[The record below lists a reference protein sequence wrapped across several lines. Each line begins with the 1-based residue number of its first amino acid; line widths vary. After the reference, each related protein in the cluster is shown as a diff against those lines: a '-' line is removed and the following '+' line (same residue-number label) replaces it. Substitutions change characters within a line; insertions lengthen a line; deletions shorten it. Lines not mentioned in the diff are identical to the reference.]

1 MSNNG
6 SQNGKENGSHQ
17 LHQPQLLPQSQP
29 SSPPQSAFVE
39 SDEGVTI
46 TTNSLEARFNAQRG
60 GRIESLRWRTMPPPD
75 LLNPATRHDPP
86 RSLALVDAPHGALID
101 HFLPLGTKM
110 DEFHAGTY
118 REFGDFVEEP
128 YEQQVI
134 DLGGEIRAAYK
145 RDGSIKAG
153 KREAE
158 LRLMKSIGLRPNS
171 TDLSI
176 LYRVINSSLRPLQI
190 LFAIE
195 YNLFAPDLAEHPDA
209 SSSSFY
215 LVDGVQPTSP
225 SLTSTGISPAAT
237 SVTIANPTSEVALQL
252 GWDRECDLWRMPSP
266 SNTPGAV
273 RLVALWRLS
282 LPPRDNWAL
291 GLWLAPS

>member
-6 SQNGKENGSHQ
+6 RSNGKDIVSPHP
-17 LHQPQLLPQSQP
+17 QPH
-29 SSPPQSAFVE
+29 PPTPTQAHFE
-39 SDEGVTI
+39 EDAEGVTI
-46 TTNSLEARFNAQRG
+46 GTGPLELRFNAGRG
-60 GRIESLRWRTMPPPD
+60 GRLASWQWRTTPPPD
-75 LLNPATRHDPP
+75 TLNPATRHEPP
-86 RSLALVDAPHGALID
+86 RLLSLLDSPHGALLD

-110 DEFHAGTY
+110 EEFQAGTH

-128 YEQQVI
+128 YTQQVI
-134 DLGGEIRAAYK
+134 DLGGEIRVSYQ
-145 RDGSIKAG
+145 RDGVIRAG

-158 LRLMKSIGLRPNS
+158 LRMMKSIGVRPGS
-171 TDLSI
+171 TDLSA

-195 YNLFAPDLAEHPDA
+195 YNLFAPDLAEHPSA
-209 SSSSFY
+209 SQSAYY
-215 LVDGVQPTSP
+215 LIDGVQPSSS
-225 SLTSTGISPAAT
+225 SLTSTGVSPATT
-237 SVTIANPTSEVALQL
+237 SVTLANPTSEVALQL

-266 SNTPGAV
+266 SGTPGAV
-273 RLVALWRLS
+273 RLVAVWRLS

>member
-6 SQNGKENGSHQ
+6 RSNGKENGSPHV
-17 LHQPQLLPQSQP
+17 QPQPPIP
-29 SSPPQSAFVE
+29 SEATFVE
-39 SDEGVTI
+39 DSEGVTI
-46 TTNSLEARFNAQRG
+46 STGLLEARFNALRG
-60 GRIESLRWRTMPPPD
+60 GRLESWQWRTTPPPD
-75 LLNPATRHDPP
+75 ALNPATRHDPP
-86 RSLALVDAPHGALID
+86 RLLTLLDSPHGALVD

-110 DEFHAGTY
+110 EEFYAGTY

-128 YEQQVI
+128 FTQQVI
-134 DLGGEIRAAYK
+134 DLGGEIRVAYR

-158 LRLMKSIGLRPNS
+158 LRLMKSIGVRPRSN
-171 TDLSI
+171 DLSA

-209 SSSSFY
+209 SQSAYY
-215 LVDGVQPTSP
+215 LIDGVQPQSP
-225 SLTSTGISPAAT
+225 PLTSTGVSPAAT
-237 SVTIANPTSEVALQL
+237 SVTLANPTSEVALQL

-266 SNTPGAV
+266 SATPGAV
-273 RLVALWRLS
+273 RLIAVWRLS